1 MRWSGYVLKLL
12 ASCSCSIMNASN
24 NLNTTTAAANRF
36 NLNCKSKKS
45 TNK

>member
-12 ASCSCSIMNASN
+12 ASCSYSIMNACN

-36 NLNCKSKKS
+36 NLNYKSKKS
-45 TNK
+45 ISK